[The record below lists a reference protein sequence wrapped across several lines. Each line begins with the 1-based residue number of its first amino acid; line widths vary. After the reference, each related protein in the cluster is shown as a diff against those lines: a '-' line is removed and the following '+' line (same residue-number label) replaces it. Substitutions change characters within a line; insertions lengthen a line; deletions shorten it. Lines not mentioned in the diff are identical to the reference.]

1 MIDFCESN
9 AVGVQEENA
18 YAETAFSDALA
29 QCPATVE

>member
-1 MIDFCESN
+1 MIDLCESN
-9 AVGVQEENA
+9 TVGVQEENA